1 MGLDFEVALR
11 NELSVI
17 EGLTGKVY
25 PLNAIE
31 GTKAPFIVYESSDGI
46 QEKTLT
52 GFSPYK
58 DIDINL
64 YIVANSYA
72 DMKAYSKS
80 VISILQSFIGRNIGG
95 SSDVYIRDVEYSK
108 VDETYINDLF
118 LYQTIIDA
126 TVTI

>member
-1 MGLDFEVALR
+1 
-11 NELSVI
+11 
-17 EGLTGKVY
+17 
-25 PLNAIE
+25 
-31 GTKAPFIVYESSDGI
+31 
-46 QEKTLT
+46 
-52 GFSPYK
+52 
-58 DIDINL
+58 
-64 YIVANSYA
+64 
-72 DMKAYSKS
+72 MKAYSKS